1 MPITCP
7 NCGHEF
13 KDPARVK
20 GGLKSKRTDMKKGSS
35 GQKKAQEGR
44 LKKDQTKKK
53 GGKNEKTIQ

>member
-20 GGLKSKRTDMKKGSS
+20 GGQKSKRTDMKKGSS
-35 GQKKAQEGR
+35 GQQKAQQGR
-44 LKKDQTKKK
+44 EKPKKKDQEK
-53 GGKNEKTIQ
+53 GAANEI